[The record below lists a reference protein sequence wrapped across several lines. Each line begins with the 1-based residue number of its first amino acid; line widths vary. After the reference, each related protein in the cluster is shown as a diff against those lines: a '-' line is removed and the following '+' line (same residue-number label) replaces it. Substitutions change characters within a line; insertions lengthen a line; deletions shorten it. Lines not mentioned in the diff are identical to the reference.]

1 MNFYHNVSATAARI
15 ELASGPAPDRLD
27 TGPTPSTVP
36 LPTYGPQ
43 HCDLTAIGTGLRD
56 LVN

>member
-27 TGPTPSTVP
+27 TGPTPSAVP
-36 LPTYGPQ
+36 LPTYGKGIV
-43 HCDLTAIGTGLRD
+43 DLAAIGTGLRD
-56 LVN
+56 LLN